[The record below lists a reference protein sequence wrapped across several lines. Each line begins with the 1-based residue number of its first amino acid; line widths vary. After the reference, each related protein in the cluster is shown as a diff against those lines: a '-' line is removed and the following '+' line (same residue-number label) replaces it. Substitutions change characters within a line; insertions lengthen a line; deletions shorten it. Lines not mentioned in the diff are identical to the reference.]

1 MDLLEAI
8 LALLRALLKAVT
20 EKSDD
25 ALLDRAYGCFGFL
38 GLASLAFGLS
48 VLLSES
54 SGLAGGLTVLFGML
68 LPLALMLGMFAA
80 SVCGIVL
87 TVKFRRHPAL
97 VVLSV
102 VSIVCVG
109 GAMVYMSHSVIP
121 ELPHYLEY
129 APTIG
134 VAIYVAAN
142 VLLPAW
148 WFAMGRRRYRSN
160 ALAQE

>member
-8 LALLRALLKAVT
+8 FALLRGVLKAVT

-54 SGLAGGLTVLFGML
+54 SGLGGRLTVLFGML

-102 VSIVCVG
+102 VSIVCG
-109 GAMVYMSHSVIP
+109 GGGMIYISHSVLP
-121 ELPHYLEY
+121 DLPHYLEY

-142 VLLPAW
+142 VLIPAW
-148 WFAMGRRRYRSN
+148 WFAMGRRRYRSK